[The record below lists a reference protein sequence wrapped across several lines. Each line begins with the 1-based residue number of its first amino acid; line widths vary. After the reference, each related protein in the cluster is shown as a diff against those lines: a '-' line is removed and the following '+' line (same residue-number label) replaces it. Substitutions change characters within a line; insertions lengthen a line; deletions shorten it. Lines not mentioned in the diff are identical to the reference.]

1 MKKARNVLLLLLCAA
16 LLVGATV
23 MGTLAYLKSTTETI
37 TNTFTV
43 GNVTITLAETTGTEY
58 HLVPGNTI
66 KKDPTITVGA
76 TSEDCYLFVK
86 VENELTG
93 AGTITWAE
101 GWTQVGTSDVWQ
113 YKEAVEAGAVVPVFT
128 NFVVDKTLDNTALA
142 AYADKTIK
150 VTGYA
155 IQSANLNTD
164 QALTELGLG

>member
-86 VENELTG
+86 VENELDG

-101 GWTQVGTSDVWQ
+101 GWTQVGTSNVWR
-113 YKEAVEAGAVVPVFT
+113 YKEAVKAGAQVPVFT
-128 NFVVDKTLDNTALA
+128 NFVVDEELDNTALA